1 MIVISNEFFI
11 TVDPPLLSVK
21 LRSLK
26 MNSYAPIASGRD
38 NPLKVRKALENS
50 RNRMWSRNIGK

>member
-1 MIVISNEFFI
+1 
-11 TVDPPLLSVK
+11 
-21 LRSLK
+21 